1 MPRHS
6 GQPAVRAR
14 SERMPNPEHAA
25 GAGSRPSQV
34 PFDLAA
40 IERLPEWRDGVAW
53 PVPYATCREVAVRQL
68 VDFLALAAGLGDAR
82 LRDVLLLA
90 GPYLMNTILTL
101 TDTALSVAGE
111 RRSGV
116 ALLGGPVQA
125 DYLRG
130 RAPLDPPPL
139 HGLGNTKMA
148 GGLLGHQP
156 PRLSLLRRLKRIA
169 TWTSAPRLAP
179 ALLRPWAT
187 AVTVG
192 GLLNEMA
199 RGAPGPV
206 GFNFAGAY
214 TRRAHAEANL
224 RPRQAGLDE
233 LAEGVAEHMVE
244 ATGLQGETALR
255 LHRLI
260 GGEAAS
266 FLAKAARDLGALAGV
281 RRLPSRLWSV
291 GAGAYVIRALA
302 FEVMRRGGEVTLFA
316 HGGPAGLT
324 SLHEVL
330 SLLDLCAANR
340 YVAPT
345 EGVAELIRDSRAL
358 SCIAPCR
365 RPEILGLDGD
375 PQFRRVARRSPRAPA
390 RRPRVIYAPTIV
402 RGHRAQHI
410 PPLLPDA
417 VYLDWQLRVAE
428 TIAAMPVDLLCK
440 PHPGGA
446 LKGRPH
452 PLADVAAVSYLPF
465 ESVMEEADVFIFDYP
480 RSTTFWIA
488 LCSDRPVVLLDLGI
502 TGFDP
507 RIEPLIAERCRILRV
522 RFDACNRPVV
532 DREALAEAI
541 SGGPRRADPGAFRR
555 LLAGEG

>member
-1 MPRHS
+1 MPLS
-6 GQPAVRAR
+6 
-14 SERMPNPEHAA
+14 EHAA
-25 GAGSRPSQV
+25 GAGSRPSRV
-34 PFDLAA
+34 PFDFAA

-53 PVPYATCREVAVRQL
+53 PVAYAAFREVARRQL
-68 VDFLALAAGLGDAR
+68 VDFLAFSADLGDAR
-82 LRDVLLLA
+82 LRNVMLLA

-111 RRSGV
+111 RRSGI

-130 RAPLDPPPL
+130 RTPLDPAPFQ
-139 HGLGNTKMA
+139 GLRNLKMA
-148 GGLLGHQP
+148 DGLLGHKP
-156 PRLSLLRRLKRIA
+156 PRLALLRRLKRIA
-169 TWTSAPRLAP
+169 AWTPASRLAP

-199 RGAPGPV
+199 RNAPGPV
-206 GFNFAGAY
+206 GYNFAGAF
-214 TRRAHAEANL
+214 TQRAHAGTNVRAW
-224 RPRQAGLDE
+224 QTGLDE
-233 LAEGVAEHMVE
+233 LAEGFAERMVE

-255 LHRLI
+255 LRCLI

-266 FLAKAARDLGALAGV
+266 LFAQAARDLDALAGV
-281 RRLPSRLWSV
+281 RRLPSRLWSL

-316 HGGPAGLT
+316 HGGPAGLA

-330 SLLDLCAANR
+330 SLFDLCAANR

-345 EGVAELIRDSRAL
+345 EAVAELIRDSRAL
-358 SCIAPCR
+358 SCIAPER

-375 PQFRRVARRSPRAPA
+375 PQFRRVARTHSRAPA
-390 RRPRVIYAPTIV
+390 QRLRVVYAPTIV

-417 VYLDWQLRVAE
+417 IYLDWQLRVAE
-428 TIAAMPVDLLCK
+428 TVTTMAVDLLCK
-440 PHPGGA
+440 PHPEGA

-465 ESVMEEADVFIFDYP
+465 EAVMEEADVFIFDYP

-488 LCSDRPVVLLDLGI
+488 LCSDRPVVLFDLGI

-522 RFDACNRPVV
+522 RFDARNRPVV

-541 SGGPRRADPGAFRR
+541 AGGPRRADPSAFRR